1 MPINGAGNHSSP
13 RSLLRIMH
21 GSDPGEQQ
29 SKLDNGRQRRL
40 PLSIEEPIPLKAL
53 SPAWRRGAQA
63 ATIGIFLILFF
74 VVLSLARPILLPV
87 VTAFVATA
95 MLGPLSARADRHRV
109 PPLISAA
116 VLWLLVA
123 AVFYGLIM
131 LVSAPVVSWID
142 KAPDIGRSIQEKLQL
157 LEGPLTGL
165 RDMRNALLPSQA
177 GKGFDVDFVAVAQ
190 SMVTIVTPALGQILI
205 FFVTLFFMLLG
216 RNRLRVVLVGL
227 FHEREARLRML
238 KILND
243 IERNLTGYLSVV
255 TVINFGVGIGAA
267 AIAWAVGLPDP
278 VAWGVLGF
286 VLNYIPY
293 IGAAIMELAMFLVGL
308 VAFPA
313 LLPAF
318 IAPALYLGMALFEG
332 QVIMPS
338 LVGRRFT
345 LNPLTV
351 FLSLVFWAWLWGPVG
366 AFLAVPLLI
375 MGLVVVAHL
384 FPKVEVD
391 LPA

>member
-1 MPINGAGNHSSP
+1 
-13 RSLLRIMH
+13 
-21 GSDPGEQQ
+21 
-29 SKLDNGRQRRL
+29 
-40 PLSIEEPIPLKAL
+40 
-53 SPAWRRGAQA
+53 
-63 ATIGIFLILFF
+63 
-74 VVLSLARPILLPV
+74 
-87 VTAFVATA
+87 
-95 MLGPLSARADRHRV
+95 
-109 PPLISAA
+109 
-116 VLWLLVA
+116 
-123 AVFYGLIM
+123 
-131 LVSAPVVSWID
+131 
-142 KAPDIGRSIQEKLQL
+142 
-157 LEGPLTGL
+157 
-165 RDMRNALLPSQA
+165 
-177 GKGFDVDFVAVAQ
+177 
-190 SMVTIVTPALGQILI
+190 
-205 FFVTLFFMLLG
+205 MLLG